1 MPILSKWLDV
11 AARLHGSQRAL
22 VYRDSY
28 LSWRGLAHRVE
39 RRAHELRAMGIV
51 QGTMVGLMLGNV
63 PDLVILLLALDA
75 LGAVSVPI
83 DPTTGSRDL
92 DMILDSAPIRAVVT
106 RPVTDSTAPATS
118 SKLRPGQRMTP
129 RALRV
134 TDATS
139 SSSPKHTPEAK
150 KRLAGSLLTLN
161 FFRQPALSLEVEAP
175 SMVALTSDAGGD
187 PKGVL
192 RQDVQL
198 ESIALAV
205 STALGAQ
212 AGQSIILPTP
222 FHYSSGFDIGF
233 LLAMHSQLTMMLEDE
248 FSAKGIIR
256 LLKENIGDFILG
268 TPAQYSAV
276 CQAVVATQS
285 PPKARCLCVHSP
297 GLKAAAISF
306 SEKFQTVLAPVFH
319 SAETGPVAI
328 NLEGVSP
335 NESMIGTPLPGVDI
349 RVTSVDGRRLE
360 AGVSGQI
367 WVQSNGASTAAVP
380 RTATS
385 IRSVGPTGV
394 TIGSK
399 DNEGWFRTG
408 DVGFVEAGTGRLH
421 IQSREDDLVWVEGR
435 RLALGEV
442 EGCIESFAFVKHA
455 EARVVYDEHK
465 GAMIVVRVV
474 PSRPCRAEDIIEHCA
489 RHLAPFK
496 VPRQIEL
503 CGDL

>member
-1 MPILSKWLDV
+1 
-11 AARLHGSQRAL
+11 
-22 VYRDSY
+22 
-28 LSWRGLAHRVE
+28 
-39 RRAHELRAMGIV
+39 MGIV
-51 QGTMVGLMLGNV
+51 PGTMVGLMLGNV

-92 DMILDSAPIRAVVT
+92 DMILDSAPIRALVT
-106 RPVTDSTAPATS
+106 RPVTDSTAPATNP
-118 SKLRPGQRMTP
+118 KLRAGQRVAP

-139 SSSPKHTPEAK
+139 SRSPKHTPEAK

-161 FFRQPALSLEVEAP
+161 FFKQPHFSLEVVAP
-175 SMVALTSDAGGD
+175 SMVALTSDSGGD

-192 RQDVQL
+192 RRDEEL

-205 STALGAQ
+205 SLAIGAQ
-212 AGQSIILPTP
+212 PGQSIVLPTP

-233 LLAMHSQLTMMLEDE
+233 LPAMRSQMTMILEDE
-248 FSAKGIIR
+248 FSAKGLVR
-256 LLKENIGDFILG
+256 LLKENAGDFVLG
-268 TPAQYSAV
+268 TPAQYSAA
-276 CQAVVATQS
+276 CQAVNGTQL

-297 GLKAAAISF
+297 GVKAAASAF
-306 SEKFQTVLAPVFH
+306 YEKFQAALIPVFH

-328 NLEGVSP
+328 NLEGNAVSE
-335 NESMIGTPLPGVDI
+335 NMVGALLPGVSI
-349 RVTSVDGRRLE
+349 QVKSVDGKPLAPGE
-360 AGVSGQI
+360 IGQVWI
-367 WVQSNGASTAAVP
+367 QTNSASAAAVP
-380 RTATS
+380 KMATS
-385 IRSVGPTGV
+385 IRSVGTMGV
-394 TIGSK
+394 CIGNK
-399 DNEGWFRTG
+399 DSDGWIRSG
-408 DVGFVEAGTGRLH
+408 DVGFVDEAVGRLH
-421 IQSREDDLVWVEGR
+421 IQSREDDLVWLEGR

-442 EGCIESFAFVKHA
+442 EGCIEAFAFVKHA

-489 RHLAPFK
+489 RYLAPFK
-496 VPRQIEL
+496 VPRHIEL

>member
-1 MPILSKWLDV
+1 MPILSKWLEN
-11 AARLHGSQRAL
+11 AAKLHGSQRAI

-39 RRAHELRAMGIV
+39 RRAQELRAMGIAP
-51 QGTMVGLMLGNV
+51 GTMVGLMLGNV
-63 PDLVILLLALDA
+63 PDLIILVLALDS

-106 RPVTDSTAPATS
+106 RPVTNSTAPAGN
-118 SKLRPGQRMTP
+118 SKLRAGQRMTP

-139 SSSPKHTPEAK
+139 SSSPKHSPEAK

-161 FFRQPALSLEVEAP
+161 FYKQPGLYIEVDSP
-175 SMVALTSDAGGD
+175 SMVALTSDSGGD

-192 RQDVQL
+192 RRDEQL
-198 ESIALAV
+198 ESIALSV
-205 STALGAQ
+205 STAIGAQ
-212 AGQSIILPTP
+212 PGKSIVLPTP

-233 LLAMHSQLTMMLEDE
+233 LPAMRSQMTMILEDE
-248 FSAKGIIR
+248 FSAKGLVR
-256 LLKENIGDFILG
+256 LLKENAGDFVLG
-268 TPAQYSAV
+268 TPAQYSAA
-276 CQAVVATQS
+276 CQSVSGTQ
-285 PPKARCLCVHSP
+285 PAPKARCLCVHSP
-297 GLKAAAISF
+297 GLKAAASAF
-306 SEKFQTVLAPVFH
+306 NEKFQTVIVPVFH

-328 NLEGVSP
+328 NNEGVSP
-335 NESMIGTPLPGVDI
+335 TESMIGAPLPGVKL
-349 RVTSVDGRRLE
+349 RVTSLDGKHLDP
-360 AGVSGQI
+360 GVIGQI
-367 WVQSNGASTAAVP
+367 WIQTSSASTAAVP
-380 RTATS
+380 KMATS
-385 IRSVGPTGV
+385 IRSVGPMGV
-394 TIGSK
+394 SIGSK

-408 DVGFVEAGTGRLH
+408 DVGFVDADAGRLH

-442 EGCIESFAFVKHA
+442 EGCIEAFAFVKHA

-489 RHLAPFK
+489 RYLAPFK

-503 CGDL
+503 CSDL